1 MRLAHLPTLA
11 SRRTVT
17 HAWRNLRAAG
27 ALVLF
32 AVLVAAAPATRAD
45 DDDERESLA
54 RISYELARVQQMV
67 AEASKRAPQGQ
78 RVRFR
83 YDWLSRDLDLLRQG
97 VEDHADAA
105 RQPRPVTPLRG
116 DYRR

>member
-1 MRLAHLPTLA
+1 MRLAALQPSCALT
-11 SRRTVT
+11 RTV
-17 HAWRNLRAAG
+17 HQLRAAS
-27 ALVLF
+27 ALAVF
-32 AVLVAAAPATRAD
+32 AVLVAAAPAARAND
-45 DDDERESLA
+45 DDTEREALA

-83 YDWLSRDLDLLRQG
+83 YDWLTRDLDLLRQG